1 MLVPSSSQIE
11 AQIVWGGLK
20 FLMSHPVTL
29 PLISFQI
36 KLSLFPA
43 GIQLFILLWVM
54 DAFET
59 ITQSLHFYHDYA
71 TELYKDSDRVL
82 QFDHV
87 EANFLNL

>member
-1 MLVPSSSQIE
+1 MGWPQVSHESSSY
-11 AQIVWGGLK
+11 AA
-20 FLMSHPVTL
+20 T
-29 PLISFQI
+29 ISFQI